1 MTQFLIIL
9 AALLAM
15 GFVGRALG
23 RMDVAR
29 ETEHLRG
36 LAALRA
42 IVEGLAEFDM
52 RNGLPRED
60 DAAAINRALYVL
72 RRLNNEPELQSQK
85 GAR

>member
-1 MTQFLIIL
+1 MTRFLIIL

-23 RMDVAR
+23 RMDAAR
-29 ETEHLRG
+29 ETAHLRG
-36 LAALRA
+36 IAALRA

-52 RNGLPRED
+52 RNGVPRED

-72 RRLNNEPELQSQK
+72 RRLNNEPDLQAQRSV
-85 GAR
+85 R